1 MSPISLCYSHNM
13 PTPGRIEKVERVLA
27 RRQAD
32 LRVVLERVTNAHN
45 ASAVM
50 RTCDAAGV
58 LHLDLIAPNPELL
71 QVNEAIS
78 TRADKWLEIGVHATA
93 AAGLGP
99 LKKAGFEIV
108 ATHLGLDAVPYTD
121 VDFARPVALVF
132 GSESEGITEDCLAY
146 ADRVVR
152 IPMLGM
158 VQSLNL
164 SVSVA
169 IMLYEALRQRAAKG
183 YGEASRLPE
192 AEFERLRKQ
201 WLNLTE

>member
-1 MSPISLCYSHNM
+1 M

-108 ATHLGLDAVPYTD
+108 ATHLGPDAVPYTD